1 MSSEKSLLVDTE
13 IPTLL
18 EKGQI
23 KMIDASQDKYLSST
37 ILVEKKDSR
46 QRPVINLK
54 SLN

>member
-23 KMIDASQDKYLSST
+23 KMIDT
-37 ILVEKKDSR
+37 
-46 QRPVINLK
+46 NT
-54 SLN
+54 